1 MRAILAVLLAL
12 SGVVIGVG
20 PASAAGPCSVSNTR
34 TTPGGHLVK
43 LHCSSP
49 TAFIDGFG
57 STVGDANREG
67 LLLRQ
72 FQNNGGP
79 LCSGFLSSPVTGGYE
94 FKLNCTSPTSFVD
107 AYGTTLT
114 DAAREARLL
123 KEIAPGRYCSHDFI
137 RAVPGGYKIDASCT
151 KPTIFF
157 EGVGATVTQAAEN
170 ARLASGIG

>member
-1 MRAILAVLLAL
+1 MRATLLGVLLAL
-12 SGVVIGVG
+12 GSVVVAAG
-20 PASAAGPCSVSNTR
+20 PANAAGPCSVSNTR
-34 TTPGGHLVK
+34 TTPGGHMVK

-57 STVGDANREG
+57 TTVGDANREG

-94 FKLNCTSPTSFVD
+94 FKLTCTSPTSFAD

-123 KEIAPGRYCSHDFI
+123 KEIAPDRHCSHDFI
-137 RAVPGGYKIDASCT
+137 STVSGGYKVKASCT

-170 ARLASGIG
+170 ARLASGI